1 MGNKHL
7 GNAYRFCGNSASK
20 VSESWTSS
28 RGKEFIE
35 GRNPRLH
42 EVGEG
47 FCGMRKCGPY
57 NIDVGNAD
65 WLLKST

>member
-1 MGNKHL
+1 MITLATKISML
-7 GNAYRFCGNSASK
+7 
-20 VSESWTSS
+20 
-28 RGKEFIE
+28 FITHPQPIHNGFVE
-35 GRNPRLH
+35 PLPRLH